1 MPPNNQQDSPNERIA
16 AKDELLQVMY
26 WLRGEGLANDVTT
39 KDLARWISLDSM
51 EIHSLLVDLAE
62 SKLVEPLTDQTSEI
76 GAMRFRLTGPG
87 VKEGGRRFA
96 DEFSDLTKPGHYEC
110 SDPDCDCRRT
120 GNPADCVHQ
129 H

>member
-1 MPPNNQQDSPNERIA
+1 MPPNNSKSPPNERIA

-26 WLRGEGLANDVTT
+26 WLRGENLAQDVTAQ
-39 KDLARWISLDSM
+39 DLARWISLDSM

-62 SKLVEPLTDQTSEI
+62 SKLVEPVHDDTAELVAS
-76 GAMRFRLTGPG
+76 RFRLTDPG

-96 DEFSDLTKPGHYEC
+96 DEFAELTKPGHYEC
-110 SDPDCDCRRT
+110 SDPNCDCRRT